1 MFLEP
6 KDGIPTALMLVG
18 ARAEL
23 EEMRDTTIPG
33 RRANGRGRYRK
44 YDTARMACIS
54 GKLLP
59 ALMYGKW
66 PSPEDRRALTLVM
79 SAPEDKTTDA
89 TSADF
94 AFMREWSRTAHVDP
108 RTLAVKPTSVAMLQ
122 FAGMNNPDQHNKAS
136 GAPRG
141 RATGYRSTL
150 APFIGKTLFEIAKS
164 GSTGTFSN
172 GLDWL
177 RWVACNPSGGGK
189 ATFNWKQQLKKHVGL
204 LLQLVQLER
213 DRHIFEA
220 KGTKH
225 GGTGVWQVCLG
236 DERERERREREES
249 CMLILTQTQRKPQ
262 KSY

>member
-89 TSADF
+89 ASADF

-108 RTLAVKPTSVAMLQ
+108 RTLAVKPTSVAILQ

-172 GLDWL
+172 GGARARSWL
-177 RWVACNPSGGGK
+177 CAVKWWSSMPTVLNGASRIQTRATQFWVKRLSTHSCGGAG
-189 ATFNWKQQLKKHVGL
+189 TQT
-204 LLQLVQLER
+204 LER
-213 DRHIFEA
+213 TR
-220 KGTKH
+220 
-225 GGTGVWQVCLG
+225 
-236 DERERERREREES
+236 S
-249 CMLILTQTQRKPQ
+249 
-262 KSY
+262 